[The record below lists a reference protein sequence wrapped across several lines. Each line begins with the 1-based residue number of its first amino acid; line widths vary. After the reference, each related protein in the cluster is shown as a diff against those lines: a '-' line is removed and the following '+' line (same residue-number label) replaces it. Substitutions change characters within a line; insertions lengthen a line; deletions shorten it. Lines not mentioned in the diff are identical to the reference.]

1 MNKLTHKNTIFYN
14 RFNKTPSDSTPV
26 GRIILRVIIVLLL
39 PLSFLLRF
47 LAMHFPAATE
57 SFYSRGFYRAVSGF
71 FSKYFNLFG
80 FSEAEIIVYALVPT
94 VVFILIMLIKR
105 LVEKNIKGF
114 FSILLSGLLVLSAT
128 YFVFTIGWSL
138 NYYRVPLEESLGYK
152 TGEPTAKELA
162 AALESETK
170 AVNSLCDKISFSE
183 GSSYYSGGFD
193 KVSAKVN
200 DGYNALASQNSQ
212 SASLFGFNQARPKRV
227 LSSELMSYTDI
238 AGIFVPFTYEPN
250 VNVSLPQFFH
260 PFDAA
265 HETAHFKGFAR
276 EEEANFLAY
285 LSCTSSD
292 DSYFQYS
299 AHMEAYLYLS
309 QALYET
315 DENLF
320 KERTVKLDSR
330 AVNDFKV
337 YSLFLQNHES
347 KATEI
352 SNKVND
358 SYLKAQGQ
366 QGVISYNMFVKLLC
380 DKYRTEKR

>member
-1 MNKLTHKNTIFYN
+1 MKRLTPKNTIFYN
-14 RFNKTPSDSTPV
+14 RNNKTPSASKPV
-26 GRIILRVIIVLLL
+26 GRIVLRAIIILLL

-47 LAMHFPAATE
+47 LAMSFPEATE
-57 SFYSRGFYRAVSGF
+57 NFYSRGFYRAVSGF

-94 VVFILIMLIKR
+94 AVFVFIILIKR

-114 FSILLSGLLVLSAT
+114 FKVLLSGLMAFSAV

-138 NYYRVPLEESLGYK
+138 NYYRVPLEQSLGYT

-162 AALESETK
+162 AALENETK
-170 AVNSLCDKISFSE
+170 AINSLCDKISFSDG
-183 GSSYYSGGFD
+183 GSSYSGGFD
-193 KVSAKVN
+193 KVSAKIN
-200 DGYNALASQNSQ
+200 EGYNALASA
-212 SASLFGFNQARPKRV
+212 SAENAALFGYNEARPKPV
-227 LSSELMSYTDI
+227 LSSELMSYTGI

-250 VNVSLPQFFH
+250 VNVSLPEFFH

-265 HETAHFKGFAR
+265 HETAHFNGFAR
-276 EEEANFLAY
+276 EEEANFMAY
-285 LSCTSSD
+285 LSCTASD
-292 DSYFQYS
+292 DVYFQYS

-320 KERTVKLDSR
+320 KERTVKLDSL
-330 AVNDFKV
+330 AINDFRV

-347 KATEI
+347 KASEI

-380 DKYRTEKR
+380 DKYRTQSR